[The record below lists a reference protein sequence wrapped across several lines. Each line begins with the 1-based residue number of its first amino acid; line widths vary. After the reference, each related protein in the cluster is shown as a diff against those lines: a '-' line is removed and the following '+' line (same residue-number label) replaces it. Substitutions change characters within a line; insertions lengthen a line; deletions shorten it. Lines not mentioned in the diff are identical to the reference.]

1 MAGQNCASI
10 YTPSNKGMKQTKL
23 SAAPL
28 HGRFAWLSFRCR
40 RMPAPVNGM
49 DAGTASQLIPG
60 VLRTTEGR
68 EMANYSGWKAM
79 LCSVLLAIFL
89 IGTLATQATAQTA
102 SAPNARTCP
111 WPASLDAPV
120 AAPENHKV
128 IFENE
133 RVRVLDVIVGVGGR
147 ETLHAHC
154 WPSILYVTFRGKLRE
169 WGADGKV
176 IREVKETP
184 PATAFPLT
192 QWLEASPP
200 HSIENLDSQP
210 IHLVRIEL
218 KQ

>member
-1 MAGQNCASI
+1 MGARRSMVTASR
-10 YTPSNKGMKQTKL
+10 
-23 SAAPL
+23 
-28 HGRFAWLSFRCR
+28 HGVAVMRHHGAVVR
-40 RMPAPVNGM
+40 P
-49 DAGTASQLIPG
+49 SQLIAS

-68 EMANYSGWKAM
+68 SMADQSGGKVIVG
-79 LCSVLLAIFL
+79 SVLVATFF

-102 SAPNARTCP
+102 SAFGPKACP
-111 WPASLDAPV
+111 WSASLDAPT

-128 IFENE
+128 VFENE
-133 RVRVLDVIVGVGGR
+133 RVRVLDVTVAVGGR
-147 ETLHAHC
+147 EKLHAHC
-154 WPSILYVTFRGKLRE
+154 WPSVLYVMFRGKLRE
-169 WGADGKV
+169 WDADGKV

-210 IHLVRIEL
+210 IHLVRVEL

>member
-1 MAGQNCASI
+1 MIHSVI
-10 YTPSNKGMKQTKL
+10 L
-23 SAAPL
+23 
-28 HGRFAWLSFRCR
+28 
-40 RMPAPVNGM
+40 
-49 DAGTASQLIPG
+49 
-60 VLRTTEGR
+60 
-68 EMANYSGWKAM
+68 AM
-79 LCSVLLAIFL
+79 IVIGSV
-89 IGTLATQATAQTA
+89 ATQATAQA
-102 SAPNARTCP
+102 AAGAPDGKTCP
-111 WPASLDAPV
+111 WPASLDAPT

-128 IFENE
+128 VFENE

-147 ETLHAHC
+147 EALHAHC

-192 QWLEASPP
+192 QWLDGSPP